1 VDRDVVISCQFERE
15 AAKVNRMHRMQE
27 NLSSTFQKDLT
38 KFQNELKHRKDK
50 IKKFDEFM
58 TQKREDQGFR
68 FIKYY

>member
-1 VDRDVVISCQFERE
+1 
-15 AAKVNRMHRMQE
+15 MQE